1 MPGHIGK
8 FMDLN
13 MMLEYLDDV
22 GEDSSA
28 DRDLLSGASRERMLK
43 FVKGLVLRKG
53 NATKKEI

>member
-1 MPGHIGK
+1 
-8 FMDLN
+8 MDLN

-28 DRDLLSGASRERMLK
+28 DRDLLSGASREKMLK